1 VIATSG
7 WPAQILPT
15 ALLIAASPASYLAA
29 LTLLTTGR
37 PLANAWAFAAGW
49 FAAVLG
55 IFVFTYAITSPA
67 PPKAASATNSA
78 ASAVLGLVAIVAAAV
93 IWRKQR
99 AAHGET
105 TQPKWLARMERIGPV
120 ASFAL
125 GLFLPTYGLVPP
137 AAIHLKDMHVSSTT
151 AWVASITFG
160 LVATLGVVV
169 PVVLYGASTSVRLRL
184 RGLRDTAVA
193 NQLKIAAV
201 LLAVVGLSLL
211 ISAVTTVL
219 SLHKISS

>member
-7 WPAQILPT
+7 WAGQILPT

-37 PLANAWAFAAGW
+37 PLANAWAFAIGW
-49 FAAVLG
+49 FAAVFG
-55 IFVFTYAITSPA
+55 IFVATYAFTSPA
-67 PPKAASATNSA
+67 PPQAASGTNSA
-78 ASAVLGLVAIVAAAV
+78 VSAVLGVAAIVGAILV
-93 IWRKQR
+93 WRKQR
-99 AAHGET
+99 AAQGET
-105 TQPKWLARMERIGPV
+105 KQPKWLARMEQIRPA

-137 AAIHLKDMHVSSTT
+137 AAIHLKDMHVSGAT
-151 AWVASITFG
+151 AWVAAITFA
-160 LVATLGVVV
+160 LVATLGVIV
-169 PVVLYGASTSVRLRL
+169 PAVLYTASTSIRDRL

-201 LLAVVGLSLL
+201 LLAVVGISLVV
-211 ISAVTTVL
+211 SAITTVL
-219 SLHKISS
+219 SLHKISA